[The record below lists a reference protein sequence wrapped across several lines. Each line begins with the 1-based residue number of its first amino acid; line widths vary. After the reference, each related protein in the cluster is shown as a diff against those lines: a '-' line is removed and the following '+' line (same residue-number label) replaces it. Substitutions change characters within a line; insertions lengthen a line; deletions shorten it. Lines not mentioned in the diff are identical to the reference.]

1 VSEKRQDYFLHILG
15 RGHYFAWVA
24 TNHVGKVVGYIA
36 LRIRNSWTEVQS
48 LAVGS
53 EARGVFLFFPLFLF
67 LSLFFF
73 SLHSFTGLG
82 VGRGLMEQMLRLADA
97 YQTNVKLHVSVFN
110 SPALA
115 LYKSLGFSPSKWLM
129 DYYAAEEEDAIEM
142 YLMKR

>member
-1 VSEKRQDYFLHILG
+1 
-15 RGHYFAWVA
+15 
-24 TNHVGKVVGYIA
+24 
-36 LRIRNSWTEVQS
+36 
-48 LAVGS
+48 
-53 EARGVFLFFPLFLF
+53 
-67 LSLFFF
+67 
-73 SLHSFTGLG
+73 
-82 VGRGLMEQMLRLADA
+82 MEQMLRLADV